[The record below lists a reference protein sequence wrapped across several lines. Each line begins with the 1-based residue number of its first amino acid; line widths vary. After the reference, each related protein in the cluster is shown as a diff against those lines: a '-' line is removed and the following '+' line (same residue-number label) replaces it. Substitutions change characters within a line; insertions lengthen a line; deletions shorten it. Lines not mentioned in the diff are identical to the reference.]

1 MKNFAQLFQN
11 FVNEDNGQDL
21 IEYALLAALLG
32 LGAVAAMKGLAGNV
46 STAFGNVGTA
56 LTSNI

>member
-21 IEYALLAALLG
+21 IEYALLAALL
-32 LGAVAAMKGLAGNV
+32 AGNV

>member
-21 IEYALLAALLG
+21 IEYALLG